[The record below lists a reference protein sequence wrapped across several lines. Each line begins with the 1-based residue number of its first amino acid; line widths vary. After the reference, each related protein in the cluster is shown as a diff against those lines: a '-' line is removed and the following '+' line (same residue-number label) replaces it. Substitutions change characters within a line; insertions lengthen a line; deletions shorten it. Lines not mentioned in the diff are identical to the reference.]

1 MTNDAF
7 IITCEH
13 GGNAVPLA
21 YAALFAGHEALLQ
34 THRGWDLG
42 ALPLAQELASALAAP
57 LFVATTTR
65 LLIDLNRSIGHRDL
79 YSEATRHLPAATRR
93 EIVEKYYRPH
103 RDAVEAEVARLISA
117 GQRVVHIAS
126 HSFTPE
132 LAGVVRRADVGWL
145 YDPRRAGEGVFAQQ
159 WLSALQSLR
168 PELKLRRNY
177 PYQGKDDGLTSL
189 LRQRHSAAQ
198 YVGIE
203 LEVNQRFSTAGS
215 AAWPAL
221 RADLTQALLN
231 AVGSDSNVEAGRA
244 ADGSP
249 STALLT
255 FTPATLL

>member
-1 MTNDAF
+1 M
-7 IITCEH
+7 
-13 GGNAVPLA
+13 
-21 YAALFAGHEALLQ
+21 Q

-42 ALPLAQELASALAAP
+42 ALPLAKELALALNAP

-79 YSEATRHLPAATRR
+79 YSEATRHLAPAIRR

-103 RDAVEAEVARLISA
+103 RNAVEAEVARLIAA

-145 YDPRRAGEGVFAQQ
+145 YDPQRAGEGALAQQ
-159 WLSALQSLR
+159 WLSAFKNLR

-177 PYQGKDDGLTSL
+177 PYQGKGDGLTLL
-189 LRQRHSAAQ
+189 LRQRHTAAQ
-198 YVGIE
+198 YVGME
-203 LEVNQRFSTAGS
+203 LEVNQRFFTAGG

-221 RADLTQALLN
+221 RADLGQALLN
-231 AVGSDSNVEAGRA
+231 AVGRAVKTDAGDDAGPDARNETA
-244 ADGSP
+244 IKADKSADQPASKPAGGSP
-249 STALLT
+249 PTALPTLI
-255 FTPATLL
+255 PAPLL